1 MKMAK
6 KKTDEKSLNIDNI
19 SHITAETICVPHE
32 IQARFLKKE
41 I

>member
-1 MKMAK
+1 MAK
-6 KKTDEKSLNIDNI
+6 KKTDEKSLNIDNL
-19 SHITAETICVPHE
+19 TAETICVPHE